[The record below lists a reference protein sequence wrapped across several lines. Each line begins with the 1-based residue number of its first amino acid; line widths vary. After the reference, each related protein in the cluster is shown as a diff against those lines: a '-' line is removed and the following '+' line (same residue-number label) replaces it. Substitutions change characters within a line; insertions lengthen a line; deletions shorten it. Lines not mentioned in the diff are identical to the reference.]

1 MTCENVLCH
10 CCRTEIYLFKC
21 FSGADDD
28 AYVDR
33 YDCLGYGSDV
43 DGWDEREC

>member
-1 MTCENVLCH
+1 MCVTVVLSVSSLP
-10 CCRTEIYLFKC
+10 LFKS

-28 AYVDR
+28 DFVDR

>member
-1 MTCENVLCH
+1 MCVTVVLSVSSLP
-10 CCRTEIYLFKC
+10 LFKS
-21 FSGADDD
+21 FSGSDDD
-28 AYVDR
+28 FVDR

>member
-1 MTCENVLCH
+1 MCVAVVLSFSS
-10 CCRTEIYLFKC
+10 LPWFKS
-21 FSGADDD
+21 FSGPDDD
-28 AYVDR
+28 EFVDR